1 MVIPIAAA
9 LTPVLLFLG
18 LLVFLD
24 SFKLVA
30 PPAIWRALAAGAI
43 AAALCLPING
53 WLVADVVVPPPFIS
67 RYVAPLLEESVKVA
81 LVAALVWRRAG
92 FLVDAAILGFA
103 IGTGFALVENV
114 HYLWTMQSSSVM
126 LWMVRGF
133 GTAVLHGATA
143 GVAAILT
150 QRAVERGEP
159 VWRGLL
165 AGWAV
170 AVAVH
175 SGFNHFLLPPVVAT
189 LVLLVSLPPL
199 VLYVFERSERATR
212 TWVHEGMDLD
222 LESLNA
228 LLSSDFG
235 ASRAGAY
242 LRQLQ
247 ARFAGPVVADMFC
260 LLRLDLELA
269 IRAKALLMARDA
281 GVEVPIDASLAA
293 RLEERRYLRASIGRT
308 GLLALRPLQAATPR
322 QDWHEILLK
331 GSEARRV

>member
-1 MVIPIAAA
+1 MAIAAA
-9 LTPVLLFLG
+9 LAPVLLFLG

-30 PPAIWRALAAGAI
+30 PPALARALAAGAV
-43 AAALCLPING
+43 AAALCLPIHG
-53 WLVADVVVPPPFIS
+53 WLIADAVVPAPFIS
-67 RYVAPLLEESVKVA
+67 RYVAPLVEESVKVA

-103 IGTGFALVENV
+103 IGAGFALVENV
-114 HYLWTMQSSSVM
+114 HYLWAMQGSGVM

-133 GTAVLHGATA
+133 GTAVLHGTTA
-143 GVAAILT
+143 SVAALLT
-150 QRAVERGEP
+150 QRAVERGEAA
-159 VWRGLL
+159 WRGLVP
-165 AGWAV
+165 GWVV

-175 SGFNHFLLPPVVAT
+175 SAFNHFLLPPVVAT
-189 LVLLVSLPPL
+189 LALLVSLPPL

-212 TWVHEGMDLD
+212 SWVHEGMDLD

-235 ASRAGAY
+235 TSRAGAY

-247 ARFAGPVVADMFC
+247 SRFAGPVVADMFC
-260 LLRLDLELA
+260 LLRLDLELS
-269 IRAKALLMARDA
+269 IRAKALLMAREA
-281 GVEVPIDASLAA
+281 GIEVPLDESVAA
-293 RLEERRYLRASIGRT
+293 RLEERRFLRASIGRT

-331 GSEARRV
+331 GS